1 VPNVRGQDDQ
11 RGDAFYRAWESE
23 LMSNFTYVKLMLDT
37 SQGVVVLKGR
47 FRMSEDEDYFS
58 GRTDD
63 GEGVMVPFIS
73 VLYAVMA

>member
-1 VPNVRGQDDQ
+1 
-11 RGDAFYRAWESE
+11 
-23 LMSNFTYVKLMLDT
+23 MSNFTYVKLMLDT

-63 GEGVMVPFIS
+63 GEGVMVPFTS